1 MTISRAPSRQI
12 AADLR
17 QHIADGNEG
26 YRPGD
31 KIPALQALAA
41 QYEVD
46 YKTARKA
53 IQLLIAEGLVEVD
66 PGLGTFV
73 REASTP

>member
-1 MTISRAPSRQI
+1 MTTSRAPSRQI
-12 AADLR
+12 AATLR
-17 QHIADGNEG
+17 QQIKDGAEG

-31 KIPALQALAA
+31 KIPALQALAGEH
-41 QYEVD
+41 EVD

-53 IQLLIAEGLVEVD
+53 VQLLVAEGLVEVD

-73 REASTP
+73 REVSDG

>member
-12 AADLR
+12 AATLR
-17 QHIADGNEG
+17 QFIESGAEG
-26 YRPGD
+26 YQPGD
-31 KIPALQALAA
+31 KIPALQALAT
-41 QYEVD
+41 EHGVD

-53 IQLLIAEGLVEVD
+53 VQLLVAEGLVEVD

-73 REASTP
+73 RQVSDA